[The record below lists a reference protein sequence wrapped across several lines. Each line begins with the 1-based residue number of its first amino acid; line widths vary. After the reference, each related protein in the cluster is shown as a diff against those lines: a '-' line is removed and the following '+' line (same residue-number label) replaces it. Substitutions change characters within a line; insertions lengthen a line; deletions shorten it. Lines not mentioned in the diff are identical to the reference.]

1 MCWKGFGAVLILTA
15 ALSNTSCCSSRKAVE
30 QTRVETAATVHAE
43 SQTAERQETTQSAQT
58 IRTEQTTGVTVT
70 EIEIYDTTQPAD
82 PTTGTPPV
90 KARVRQR
97 HDQNGTSHQVEKTE
111 AATATET
118 TRDLSLD
125 GGTLEEVTVTATR
138 EPSLWERIKKGVAWA
153 SALIV
158 LAAVG
163 WIIYKLKK

>member
-1 MCWKGFGAVLILTA
+1 MTA
-15 ALSNTSCCSSRKAVE
+15 ALFGQGCYPQREVVTDNRTEHQVE
-30 QTRVETAATVHAE
+30 GTVTEHAD
-43 SQTAERQETTQSAQT
+43 SQSEARQEV
-58 IRTEQTTGVTVT
+58 ILEQYTTGVTVT

-82 PTTGTPPV
+82 STTGTPPV

-97 HDQNGTSHQVEKTE
+97 HDQNGMSHWVEKTE

-118 TRDLSLD
+118 ARDLFFD

-138 EPSLWERIKKGVAWA
+138 KPSLWDRIKKGVARA